1 MSSKKGF
8 PDRTAMFASFSLAST
23 KILLFSLRFHFRF
36 ELKRSYWHLI
46 IIFPTLDSDRR
57 DWLIRSRKCPSI
69 KLGNVH
75 TVCCPTYWFHL
86 APCRL
91 IGFDKHQIDKSKVIN
106 PFNTLK

>member
-57 DWLIRSRKCPSI
+57 DWLIRSRM
-69 KLGNVH
+69 GNVH
-75 TVCCPTYWFHL
+75 TVCCPTYCFHL
-86 APCRL
+86 PPCWL